1 MVIKNLALMKKSQ
14 YRIALSVNYI
24 EKIIQIVEIY
34 FFIHSFTFGI
44 RNKAKAMQGIKTHR
58 TLMLYPD
65 KLKKN
70 DINPAMKTT
79 TTINPLQP
87 II

>member
-1 MVIKNLALMKKSQ
+1 MVIKNLALTKTYGM
-14 YRIALSVNYI
+14 ALPVNYI
-24 EKIIQIVEIY
+24 EKMMWIVEIY
-34 FFIHSFTFGI
+34 FFIHSFAFGT

-58 TLMLYPD
+58 ALMSYPD

-70 DINPAMKTT
+70 DMNSATKP
-79 TTINPLQP
+79 TITIHPLQP

>member
-1 MVIKNLALMKKSQ
+1 MVVKNLALTKT
-14 YRIALSVNYI
+14 YRMALSVNYI
-24 EKIIQIVEIY
+24 EKMMWIVEIY
-34 FFIHSFTFGI
+34 FFIHFFTFGT

>member
-1 MVIKNLALMKKSQ
+1 MVIKNLALTKTYGM
-14 YRIALSVNYI
+14 ALPVNYI
-24 EKIIQIVEIY
+24 EKMMWIVEIY